1 MNRQVKIRV
10 VVAARD
16 AADREQLRAV
26 LEDEG
31 VEIAFEAVN
40 AQELLLLARIESPDA
55 VVLAAESTLFDA
67 PRELIELR
75 AEMPDVPV
83 VVVSSAAGQ
92 RPISKALRNGAA
104 AYVYA
109 DQAEDV
115 LACAVQAVVCGM
127 TVVPQDVRSH
137 AVPPAFSHRERQ
149 VLDLAVRG
157 YTNTQIA
164 RELFLAESTV
174 KSHLSACFRKLGV
187 SSRAEA
193 AAVLAPAA

>member
-1 MNRQVKIRV
+1 MRV
-10 VVAARD
+10 VVAARE
-16 AADREQLRAV
+16 AVERERLREV
-26 LEDEG
+26 LEADGME
-31 VEIAFEAVN
+31 VAFEAVD
-40 AQELLLLARIESPDA
+40 ASELLLLAQIEPPQAA
-55 VVLAAESTLFDA
+55 VVAADPALFDA
-67 PRELIELR
+67 PRALIELKTS
-75 AEMPDVPV
+75 MPDLPV
-83 VVVSSAAGQ
+83 VVVSAQSGQ
-92 RPISKALRNGAA
+92 RPISKALRNGATG
-104 AYVYA
+104 YVYA

-115 LACAVQAVVCGM
+115 LCCALRAAASGM
-127 TVVPQDVRSH
+127 TVVPADVRRH

-193 AAVLAPAA
+193 AAALTAA

>member
-1 MNRQVKIRV
+1 
-10 VVAARD
+10 
-16 AADREQLRAV
+16 V
-26 LEDEG
+26 LEADDMD
-31 VEIAFEAVN
+31 VAFEAFD
-40 AQELLLLARIESPDA
+40 ASELLLLASIEPPHAA
-55 VVLAAESTLFDA
+55 VVVADPTLFDA
-67 PRELIELR
+67 PRTLIELH
-75 AEMPDVPV
+75 AAMPDLPV
-83 VVVSSAAGQ
+83 VVVSAQTGQ

-104 AYVYA
+104 GYVYA
-109 DQAEDV
+109 DQLECG
-115 LACAVQAVVCGM
+115 LTCALRAVALGM
-127 TVVPQDVRSH
+127 TVVPADVRRH

-193 AAVLAPAA
+193 AQALTGAGVA

>member
-1 MNRQVKIRV
+1 MRV

-16 AADREQLRAV
+16 ASERERFRDA
-26 LEDEG
+26 LEGGGIE
-31 VEIAFEAVN
+31 VAFEAFD
-40 AQELLLLARIESPDA
+40 AAELAVFAKLEAPDA
-55 VVLAAESTLFDA
+55 AVVGADPTLFDA
-67 PRELIELR
+67 PRALIELR
-75 AEMPDVPV
+75 ESMPELPV
-83 VVVSSAAGQ
+83 VVVSALTGQ
-92 RPISKALRNGAA
+92 RPISKALRNGAV

-109 DQAEDV
+109 DQVDEV
-115 LACAVQAVVCGM
+115 LACAVRAAAAGM
-127 TVVPQDVRSH
+127 TCVPQDVRRH

-193 AAVLAPAA
+193 AAALAVA

>member
-1 MNRQVKIRV
+1 V
-10 VVAARD
+10 VIAARE
-16 AADREQLRAV
+16 AVERELLREV
-26 LEDEG
+26 LEGDG
-31 VEIAFEAVN
+31 MEIAFEATD
-40 AQELLLLARIESPDA
+40 ASEL
-55 VVLAAESTLFDA
+55 VVLAQIEQPDAAVISAEPALFDA
-67 PRELIELR
+67 PRALIELKTTL
-75 AEMPDVPV
+75 PDLPV
-83 VVVSSAAGQ
+83 VVVSSQTGQ
-92 RPISKALRNGAA
+92 RPVSKALRNGAL

-109 DQAEDV
+109 DQVAI
-115 LACAVQAVVCGM
+115 LPCAIRAVTGGM
-127 TVVPQDVRSH
+127 TVVPADVKRQ

-193 AAVLAPAA
+193 AAALATA